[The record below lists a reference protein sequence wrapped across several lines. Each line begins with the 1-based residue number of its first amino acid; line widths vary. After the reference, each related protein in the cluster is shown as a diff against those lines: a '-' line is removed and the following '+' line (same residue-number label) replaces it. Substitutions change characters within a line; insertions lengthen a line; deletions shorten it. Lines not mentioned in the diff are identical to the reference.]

1 MIKFAIRKRFVLKPD
16 VTAEMLINVLRNKI
30 DQVFQRKKF
39 SQEDNKITLEGRLPS
54 LWESCCI
61 SAQIQLNIEEGHIF
75 CCQIEGDLSPEISQ
89 TFGCCM
95 IAFLLATV
103 VFAGIGVAL
112 GAVVVLVGVQLVEF
126 ACSYRRPERY
136 LNEIIEA
143 IQLKYGLP

>member
-1 MIKFAIRKRFVLKPD
+1 
-16 VTAEMLINVLRNKI
+16 
-30 DQVFQRKKF
+30 
-39 SQEDNKITLEGRLPS
+39 
-54 LWESCCI
+54 
-61 SAQIQLNIEEGHIF
+61 
-75 CCQIEGDLSPEISQ
+75 
-89 TFGCCM
+89 M

-143 IQLKYGLP
+143 IQFKYGLP